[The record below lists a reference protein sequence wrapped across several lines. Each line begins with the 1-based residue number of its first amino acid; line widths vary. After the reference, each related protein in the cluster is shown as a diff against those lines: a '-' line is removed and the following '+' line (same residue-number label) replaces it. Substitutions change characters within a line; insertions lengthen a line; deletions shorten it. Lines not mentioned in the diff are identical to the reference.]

1 MKARIINNVEEK
13 PNFITVDGIKLDI
26 QVGMYSII
34 RIKEKF
40 GGIEAALSNLDKAN
54 FLFDLISI
62 LVNEAIVVRNHR
74 NDENN
79 KLINGEYLAAISGPE
94 ELKAYS
100 NAIRMAFGLSIGEPS
115 EEDKEI
121 ADELDAALADE
132 DIEETEK
139 N

>member
-13 PNFITVDGIKLDI
+13 PNIVTIDGIKLDI

-79 KLINGEYLAAISGPE
+79 KLITGEYLSAISGPE
-94 ELKAYS
+94 ELKEYS
-100 NAIRMAFGLSIGEPS
+100 NAIRVAFGLSIGEPS

-132 DIEETEK
+132 NIEETEK

>member
-13 PNFITVDGIKLDI
+13 PNIVTVDGIKLDI

-54 FLFDLISI
+54 FLFDLIAI

-74 NDENN
+74 YDENN
-79 KLINGEYLAAISGPE
+79 KLFTGEYLSAISGPE
-94 ELKAYS
+94 ELKEYS
-100 NAIRMAFGLSIGEPS
+100 NAIRVAFGLSVGESS
-115 EEDKEI
+115 EEDEEI
-121 ADELDAALADE
+121 ASELDAALADE